1 MAKLVARL
9 PATATLW
16 VRIKTSLRNTKWRHH
31 ISKGV
36 ANTLQPAKNIPK
48 KLLTLGTKLTKT
60 SARTDTTLVD
70 EAFSFL
76 EQNRV
81 TIRPERD
88 DFSDSVAEF
97 MQRNR
102 LKINL
107 QAAHPYFLFPSS
119 CGPIVF
125 ILKNYFMKDIASLQG
140 SLRMV

>member
-1 MAKLVARL
+1 M
-9 PATATLW
+9 
-16 VRIKTSLRNTKWRHH
+16 
-31 ISKGV
+31 
-36 ANTLQPAKNIPK
+36 
-48 KLLTLGTKLTKT
+48 
-60 SARTDTTLVD
+60 D

-107 QAAHPYFLFPSS
+107 QAAHPYFLFL
-119 CGPIVF
+119 F
-125 ILKNYFMKDIASLQG
+125 IIIFI
-140 SLRMV
+140 

>member
-1 MAKLVARL
+1 M
-9 PATATLW
+9 
-16 VRIKTSLRNTKWRHH
+16 I
-31 ISKGV
+31 
-36 ANTLQPAKNIPK
+36 
-48 KLLTLGTKLTKT
+48 LGTKLTKT
-60 SARTDTTLVD
+60 SVRTDTTLVD

-107 QAAHPYFLFPSS
+107 QAAQPYFLFLSS
-119 CGPIVF
+119 CLSYYYF
-125 ILKNYFMKDIASLQG
+125 YFKN
-140 SLRMV
+140 

>member
-1 MAKLVARL
+1 
-9 PATATLW
+9 
-16 VRIKTSLRNTKWRHH
+16 
-31 ISKGV
+31 
-36 ANTLQPAKNIPK
+36 
-48 KLLTLGTKLTKT
+48 
-60 SARTDTTLVD
+60 VD

-107 QAAHPYFLFPSS
+107 QAAQPYFLFLSS
-119 CGPIVF
+119 VYYYFYLKILVREGDSASPGQ
-125 ILKNYFMKDIASLQG
+125 LKNDVKTF
-140 SLRMV
+140 LRLHS

>member
-1 MAKLVARL
+1 MS
-9 PATATLW
+9 W
-16 VRIKTSLRNTKWRHH
+16 IRNT
-31 ISKGV
+31 
-36 ANTLQPAKNIPK
+36 
-48 KLLTLGTKLTKT
+48 GTKLTKT
-60 SARTDTTLVD
+60 SVRTDTTLVD

-107 QAAHPYFLFPSS
+107 QAAQPVFNLLPSCLSYFYSTQTFLRILFR
-119 CGPIVF
+119 IF
-125 ILKNYFMKDIASLQG
+125 FW
-140 SLRMV
+140 